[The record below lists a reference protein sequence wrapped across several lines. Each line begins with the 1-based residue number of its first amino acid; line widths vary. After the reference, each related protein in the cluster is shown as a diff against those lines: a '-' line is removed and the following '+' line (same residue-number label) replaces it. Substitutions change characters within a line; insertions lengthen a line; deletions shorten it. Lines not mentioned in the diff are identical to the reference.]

1 MTVAEAKKRA
11 RVRRSR
17 VPLGDVRRGAGGEV
31 EMIEFSEYRRNP
43 LAPTFFV
50 NRPAAIY
57 RVNPNIIKVTFALA
71 TPGPAGAVDTSEIV
85 SLVWENR
92 DWHDAGDLFRW
103 AYTEIRR
110 GTFQGALPDDGGG
123 RRPRTQ

>member
-1 MTVAEAKKRA
+1 MTIEAKRRA
-11 RVRRSR
+11 KVRRSR

-50 NRPAAIY
+50 NRAAGIY

-71 TPGPAGAVDTSEIV
+71 TPGAGGTVETGEIV
-85 SLVWENR
+85 SLMWENR
-92 DWHDAGDLFRW
+92 DWHEAGDLFRW
-103 AYTEIRR
+103 AYGEIRR
-110 GTFQGALPDDGGG
+110 GTFHNAIPDDGGG